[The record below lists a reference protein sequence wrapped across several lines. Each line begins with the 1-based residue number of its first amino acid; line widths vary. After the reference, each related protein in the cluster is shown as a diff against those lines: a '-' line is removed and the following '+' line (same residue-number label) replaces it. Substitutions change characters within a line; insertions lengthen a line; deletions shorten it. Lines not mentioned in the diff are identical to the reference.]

1 MCARALE
8 PAAADEQPSP
18 SLNDDG
24 AEADAQLASPTAMLH
39 ARKRTTPPVAAALPN
54 DETDGRRVSPR
65 VSPRH
70 APAATAAPAA
80 STRSAFS
87 VLAAA
92 AQARGGARAQPHQG
106 SSKASFKAA
115 RKDAKLECSVECR
128 RHKEEHCR
136 RFANRSVPARG
147 FATSR
152 PAHSNPKPTARGV
165 KGNRK

>member
-24 AEADAQLASPTAMLH
+24 AEADAQLASPTAMSH
-39 ARKRTTPPVAAALPN
+39 ARKRATPPVAAALPN

-80 STRSAFS
+80 SARSAFS

-92 AQARGGARAQPHQG
+92 AQVIQYQG
-106 SSKASFKAA
+106 SSKASFRAA

-136 RFANRSVPARG
+136 RFANKSVPARG
-147 FATSR
+147 F
-152 PAHSNPKPTARGV
+152 HHLPTCPLKHEADRQRR
-165 KGNRK
+165 KGK